1 VSAAAAGIAR
11 SYCAVRIVCVE
22 PLPIRLTV
30 TDDLRRS
37 RLTVAFRLLLALPH
51 LVWLFL
57 WGLAAIVATFVMW
70 LAILFEG
77 RAPGQLHG
85 FVTGFLR
92 YSTQVY
98 AYLFLA
104 ADPFPGFTGSTAYP
118 VDLEIDPPARQG
130 RWGAF
135 FRLLLA
141 LPALLLASTLGSGL
155 SGGSGSGW
163 STGGVLTVVGFLG
176 WFASLAR
183 ARMPAGLRDLG
194 TYALGYGAQA
204 TGYLLLLTDRYPDS
218 RPVHVSPPPP
228 LPHHPLRLAL
238 RDELRRERVVVVFR
252 LLLAFP
258 HLAWLSLWS
267 VAALLAA
274 VAGWLVT
281 VVRGTLPRSLHR
293 FLAAYVRY
301 AAHVTAFLSLAGGP
315 FPGFVG
321 RQGSYPVDVE
331 VDGPARQG
339 RWSVLGRLFLAVP
352 AILVSTALGGVLVAV
367 ALLGWFA
374 SLRRGRMPHGLRDLG
389 ATSVRYHAQAH
400 AYLLLVTPRYP
411 YACPVVEGP
420 APSGEPAA
428 AEPASA

>member
-1 VSAAAAGIAR
+1 VSATAAGIAR
-11 SYCAVRIVCVE
+11 SYSVVRIVSVE

-30 TDDLRRS
+30 ADDLRRS

-51 LVWLFL
+51 LIWLLL
-57 WGLAAIVATFVMW
+57 WGLAAGAASFVMW

-77 RAPGQLHG
+77 RAPRVLHG
-85 FVTGFLR
+85 FVAGYVR
-92 YSTQVY
+92 YATHVY

-104 ADPFPGFTGSTAYP
+104 ADPFPGFAGSSAYP
-118 VDLEIDPPARQG
+118 VDVEIDSPARQG

-135 FRLLLA
+135 FRLFLA
-141 LPALLLASTLGSGL
+141 LPALVVASALGSGL
-155 SGGSGSGW
+155 GAGSSSAW
-163 STGGVLTVVGFLG
+163 STGGVVAVVAFLG

-194 TYALGYGAQA
+194 TYALGYGAQT

-218 RPVHVSPPPP
+218 RPVHVSPPPS

-238 RDELRRERVVVVFR
+238 RDELRRDRVVVLFR
-252 LLLAFP
+252 FLLAFP

-267 VAALLAA
+267 VAALFAALAA
-274 VAGWLVT
+274 WLVT
-281 VVRGTLPRSLHR
+281 LVRGQLPRPLHR

-301 AAHVTAFLSLAGGP
+301 AAHLTAFLSLAGGP

-331 VDGPARQG
+331 VDGAEPQG
-339 RWSVLGRLFLAVP
+339 RWGVLGRLFLAVP
-352 AILVSTALGGVLVAV
+352 AVLVSTALGGVLLAV

-374 SLRRGRMPHGLRDLG
+374 SLWRGRMPHGLRDLG
-389 ATSVRYHAQAH
+389 ATIVRYHAQTH

-420 APSGEPAA
+420 APGTEPLVAL
-428 AEPASA
+428 PAVA

>member
-1 VSAAAAGIAR
+1 
-11 SYCAVRIVCVE
+11 VE

-30 TDDLRRS
+30 ADDLRRS

-51 LVWLFL
+51 LVWLLL
-57 WGLAAIVATFVMW
+57 WGLAAGAASFVMW

-77 RAPGQLHG
+77 RAPGSLHG
-85 FVTGFLR
+85 FVAGFLR

-104 ADPFPGFTGSTAYP
+104 ADPFPGFTGSAAYP

-130 RWGAF
+130 RWGAL
-135 FRLLLA
+135 FRLFLA
-141 LPALLLASTLGSGL
+141 LPALLVASTLGSGL
-155 SGGSGSGW
+155 SAGSGSGW
-163 STGGVLTVVGFLG
+163 TTGGVLTVVGLLG

-183 ARMPAGLRDLG
+183 GRMPAGLRDLG

-218 RPVHVSPPPP
+218 RPVHVSPPPS

-238 RDELRRERVVVVFR
+238 RDELRRDRVVVLFR
-252 LLLAFP
+252 FLLAFP

-267 VAALLAA
+267 VAALLATLA
-274 VAGWLVT
+274 AWFVAL
-281 VVRGTLPRSLHR
+281 VRGQLPRRLHR

-301 AAHVTAFLSLAGGP
+301 AAHLTAFLSLAGGP

-331 VDGPARQG
+331 VDGPELQG
-339 RWSVLGRLFLAVP
+339 RWGVLGRLLLAVP
-352 AILVSTALGGVLVAV
+352 AVLVSTALGGVLLAV

-374 SLRRGRMPHGLRDLG
+374 SLWRGEMPHGLRDLG
-389 ATSVRYHAQAH
+389 ATSIRYHAQAH

-420 APSGEPAA
+420 APDADPVELEPAA
-428 AEPASA
+428 A